1 MRLGMP
7 LAEVGRLLGA
17 PPTPVRHGTVAGSS
31 WEDWYFFPRTDVE
44 VVAKDSA
51 VVQIVVGAGT
61 ADTRGCVTAEG
72 IRLGSPIQ
80 AAYGTPEGVFS
91 LRRQSGGQIITFW
104 VYDKRGL
111 QVVFDSGNDV
121 LALAIFTPGTFCS
134 LQDSLRVLGWPRL
147 DCALLTPPLSGTG
160 SLKGDQRQ

>member
-1 MRLGMP
+1 M
-7 LAEVGRLLGA
+7 
-17 PPTPVRHGTVAGSS
+17 PVRRGTVAGSP

-44 VVAKDSA
+44 VLAKESA

-61 ADTRGCVTAEG
+61 ADTRECVTAEG
-72 IRLGSPIQ
+72 IRLGSPAAAIQ

-91 LRRQSGGQIITFW
+91 LRRQSGDQIIAFW

-111 QVVFDSGNDV
+111 QVVFDTGNDV
-121 LALAIFTPGTFCS
+121 LGLEIFTPGTFCS
-134 LQDSLRVLGWPRL
+134 LQDSLRLLGWPRL